1 MEGSIEGGE
10 VRRSEFDGAQRKTA
24 AMAEAVV
31 FWSLGSG
38 KRRENARNRVQGC
51 HWFWSAREIELWGA
65 VLLGP
70 RRRRGGSREEVLGGL
85 AKGGEVQREAKGGGG
100 GAARRVGAS
109 AKQRRSWSWPGASQ
123 RGGRAAHGTGGER
136 EQRERQRKGKRDLFA
151 ISKISRDL
159 NVKQG

>member
-51 HWFWSAREIELWGA
+51 HWFWSAREIELRGA

-70 RRRRGGSREEVLGGL
+70 RRRRREI
-85 AKGGEVQREAKGGGG
+85 
-100 GAARRVGAS
+100 VGAVAPTGS
-109 AKQRRSWSWPGASQ
+109 GR
-123 RGGRAAHGTGGER
+123 RGGVSELPEIDAKLMEGL
-136 EQRERQRKGKRDLFA
+136 D
-151 ISKISRDL
+151 
-159 NVKQG
+159 

>member
-1 MEGSIEGGE
+1 VEGSIEGGE

-51 HWFWSAREIELWGA
+51 HWFWSAREIELRGA

-70 RRRRGGSREEVLGGL
+70 RRRRDGSREEVLGGVARQRRL
-85 AKGGEVQREAKGGGG
+85 QRVGRWVQELVGAPREAETKLDLAGGVPARWAG
-100 GAARRVGAS
+100 GARHRRRESREAD
-109 AKQRRSWSWPGASQ
+109 
-123 RGGRAAHGTGGER
+123 RGR
-136 EQRERQRKGKRDLFA
+136 RKGIYLQIPKF
-151 ISKISRDL
+151 S
-159 NVKQG
+159 GT